1 MKSAASIHRR
11 TIKSVGSRWLQL
23 QESHKTSV
31 RIALIYDSD
40 ENWRLLEKCSLA
52 TKVRR
57 RDIFW
62 GICVLGD
69 LCVPRGENILG
80 HSRRCWSSS
89 FVRFLCGCWLLSREN
104 FSRLQNLSDLLCDG
118 DENDNIHLSCTL
130 YSLFYPLIARF
141 GICKQNSLTLFVHE
155 LVFCC
160 AFGIWFFTSSI
171 DKLWQFSCHIYSILC
186 FKSLNFY

>member
-1 MKSAASIHRR
+1 MIATSGITQDFCGNCINLWFWRKL
-11 TIKSVGSRWLQL
+11 TFSRKVLISH
-23 QESHKTSV
+23 ESSQAGH
-31 RIALIYDSD
+31 I
-40 ENWRLLEKCSLA
+40 
-52 TKVRR
+52 
-57 RDIFW
+57 
-62 GICVLGD
+62 LGD

-160 AFGIWFFTSSI
+160 AFGICFFTSSI
-171 DKLWQFSCHIYSILC
+171 DKLLTIFMPYLFHFML
-186 FKSLNFY
+186 